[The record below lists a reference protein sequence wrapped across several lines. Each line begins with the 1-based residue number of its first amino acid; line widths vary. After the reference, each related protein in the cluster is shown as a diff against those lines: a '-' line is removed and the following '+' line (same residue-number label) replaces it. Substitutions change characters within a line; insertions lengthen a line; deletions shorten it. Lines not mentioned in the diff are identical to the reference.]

1 MKIYHSIEN
10 INGNNQ
16 IILYVE
22 YPDEYEFS
30 LDFDSVKKNIKK
42 VSEKIREYAL
52 KNLGGLSD
60 NTALL
65 ILNGVVIGTLM
76 LTQLTTPTNVN
87 ADNTEI
93 AYTIEEKI
101 SEKTNEDKI
110 ANDNSNSNDIEK
122 TEEVNELKEEKIQ
135 TEEKKEETNQ
145 TKSSTNTKT
154 NTKTTNTTTTSSNKN
169 TTTSNKPANTI
180 TSTSST
186 NNTQTNT
193 NTNNFTS
200 SIPSSKSINVK
211 LASGQVVNM
220 SLEDYVVGVVG
231 AEMPA
236 SFNTEALKAQAV
248 ASRTYALKKTSSGA
262 TISASISDQVYN
274 TVDQLKQKWGSSFN
288 TYYSKIQNAVK
299 STQGQCLTYNGS
311 YIEALFFSTSNGR
324 TEDAVN
330 VWGNSVPYLKSVES
344 PWDTSVSGFSQ
355 TKSISMSEISSKL
368 GVTLTS
374 VSDIS
379 ITNRTV
385 GNRVANVSIC
395 GKNYTGV
402 KIRQLLGLRSADF
415 EVSQS
420 GNNIVFTTKGY
431 GHGVGMSQYGAN
443 EMGKAG
449 YSYLQILKHY
459 YTGVSIV
466 TK

>member
-10 INGNNQ
+10 INGINQ

-30 LDFDSVKKNIKK
+30 LDFDLVKKNIKN
-42 VSEKIREYAL
+42 VSDKIREYAL

-65 ILNGVVIGTLM
+65 ILNGVVVGTLM
-76 LTQLTTPTNVN
+76 LTQITTPPITYTNE
-87 ADNTEI
+87 NTEI
-93 AYTIEEKI
+93 ASTIEENTQD
-101 SEKTNEDKI
+101 KTNTDT
-110 ANDNSNSNDIEK
+110 SNNTESEK
-122 TEEVNELKEEKIQ
+122 TEEINELKEE
-135 TEEKKEETNQ
+135 EKKEDTNQ
-145 TKSSTNTKT
+145 AKTSTNTTT
-154 NTKTTNTTTTSSNKN
+154 NTKANNTTTTSSNKN
-169 TTTSNKPANTI
+169 TTTSSKPANT
-180 TSTSST
+180 TTTTTSS
-186 NNTQTNT
+186 NNTSTNT
-193 NTNNFTS
+193 NTNNSTS

-248 ASRTYALKKTSSGA
+248 ASRTYALKKTASGA

-288 TYYSKIQNAVK
+288 TYYSKVQNAVR

-330 VWGNSVPYLKSVES
+330 VWGNSFAYLKSVES

-355 TKSISMSEISSKL
+355 TKSISMSDISSKL
-368 GVTLTS
+368 GVNLTS
-374 VSDIS
+374 ASDIS
-379 ITNRTV
+379 ITGRTV

-443 EMGKAG
+443 GMAKAG
-449 YSYLQILKHY
+449 YSYSQILKHY

>member
-10 INGNNQ
+10 IHGNNQ

-22 YPDEYEFS
+22 YPDEYEVS
-30 LDFDSVKKNIKK
+30 LDFDLVKRNVQN
-42 VSEKIREYAL
+42 VSDKIREYAV

-76 LTQLTTPTNVN
+76 LTQITTPPTTYTNE
-87 ADNTEI
+87 NTEI
-93 AYTIEEKI
+93 ASAIEENPQD
-101 SEKTNEDKI
+101 KTNTDT
-110 ANDNSNSNDIEK
+110 SNNTESKK
-122 TEEVNELKEEKIQ
+122 TEEKNDLKEEEKTQ
-135 TEEKKEETNQ
+135 TEEKKEDTNQ
-145 TKSSTNTKT
+145 AKTSTSTT
-154 NTKTTNTTTTSSNKN
+154 TTKTTNTTTTTSNKN
-169 TTTSNKPANTI
+169 TTTNTSNKTTTT
-180 TSTSST
+180 TSTSSS
-186 NNTQTNT
+186 NNTTTNT
-193 NTNNFTS
+193 NTNNSTS

-248 ASRTYALKKTSSGA
+248 ASRTYALKKTASGS

-288 TYYSKIQNAVK
+288 TYYSKVQNAVR

-311 YIEALFFSTSNGR
+311 YIEALFFSISNGR

-330 VWGNSVPYLKSVES
+330 VWGNSFAYLKSVES

-355 TKSISMSEISSKL
+355 TKSISMSDISSKL
-368 GVTLTS
+368 GVNLTS
-374 VSDIS
+374 ASDIS
-379 ITNRTV
+379 ITGRTV

-443 EMGKAG
+443 SMAKAG
-449 YSYLQILKHY
+449 YSYSQILKHY